1 MLNMRS
7 WRDEVRNEE
16 KFRSGSH
23 GSSDVSNVHLS
34 ARQKTYFQS
43 VFSSW
48 CFKHSSR
55 TVKTLSRVTFAH
67 PAELCVTLCVGLW
80 STCAACC
87 AACCV
92 CSRSAEELLWITFV
106 FNQQWARRLMVSG
119 VQVNG
124 RQIGPYGGGDALQV
138 SDNHAS
144 CSTQSIHT
152 PASST
157 SSLSLSFP
165 PVDVIFSWCSFIRS
179 NSIPVSPAVPGESGK
194 IGYFLP

>member
-34 ARQKTYFQS
+34 ARQKTHFQS

-55 TVKTLSRVTFAH
+55 TVKTHSRVTFAH

-80 STCAACC
+80 STCAAG
-87 AACCV
+87 CV
-92 CSRSAEELLWITFV
+92 CSRSAEELLRITSV

>member
-1 MLNMRS
+1 MRRS
-7 WRDEVRNEE
+7 CLDE
-16 KFRSGSH
+16 FRSGSH

-55 TVKTLSRVTFAH
+55 TVKTHSRVTFAH

-80 STCAACC
+80 STCAV
-87 AACCV
+87 CCV

>member
-55 TVKTLSRVTFAH
+55 TVKTHSRVTFAH

-80 STCAACC
+80 STCAACR
-87 AACCV
+87 V

-157 SSLSLSFP
+157 SSLSPSFP

>member
-1 MLNMRS
+1 MLNMHS

-23 GSSDVSNVHLS
+23 GSSNVSNVHLS

-48 CFKHSSR
+48 CFKQLR
-55 TVKTLSRVTFAH
+55 LSVVSH
-67 PAELCVTLCVGLW
+67 LHILQSCVSHCV
-80 STCAACC
+80 SACAACC
-87 AACCV
+87 AVCCV

>member
-1 MLNMRS
+1 MLDVKYAFMKR
-7 WRDEVRNEE
+7 WGEKWGEVVWMS
-16 KFRSGSH
+16 SGPAH
-23 GSSDVSNVHLS
+23 TAHQMFPTCIYLHVRRHIF
-34 ARQKTYFQS
+34 K
-43 VFSSW
+43 VFS
-48 CFKHSSR
+48 HPDALN
-55 TVKTLSRVTFAH
+55 TLPEQLRLSVVSH
-67 PAELCVTLCVGLW
+67 LHILQSCVSHCV
-80 STCAACC
+80 SACAACC
-87 AACCV
+87 AVCCV

-157 SSLSLSFP
+157 SSLSLSH
-165 PVDVIFSWCSFIRS
+165 S
-179 NSIPVSPAVPGESGK
+179 
-194 IGYFLP
+194 LQLM